1 MRPTFSVKFRITGA
15 PGQEDLYRCYNV
27 TPLKGEQLTRDDY
40 ERAANEVVRH
50 RRLLAPRSDPMSVKV
65 ACFLQVLDAGQ
76 VKDRLG
82 PVFDINLPL
91 APRTDVEFETDM
103 NALLEPLPPE
113 FRRFVWD
120 LAWEHGHASGHDEV
134 FNQARELYSNLL
146 TAVSAYERRTAAER
160 EAVGRK
166 PHGRST

>member
-1 MRPTFSVKFRITGA
+1 MRFKITGV
-15 PGQEDLYRCYNV
+15 PGQDDLYQCFNV
-27 TPLKGEQLTRDDY
+27 TPLKGERLTRDDY
-40 ERAANEVVRH
+40 ERAANEAVRH
-50 RRLLAPRSDPMSVKV
+50 RKLFTPRNNPMSVKV
-65 ACFLQVLDAGQ
+65 ACFPQVLDAGQ
-76 VKDRLG
+76 VQEQPG
-82 PVFDINLPL
+82 PVFDVNLPL
-91 APRTDVEFETDM
+91 APRTEEEFKTDM

-134 FNQARELYSNLL
+134 FNQARELYSNLM

-160 EAVGRK
+160 EEAGRK